1 MTISSI
7 NQTKYIKIKELGKG
21 SYGTVFLVLRDS
33 DNKKFAYKKFKRDE
47 ETIDLGILR
56 EISILEIFKGNKH
69 GVMNIQDIIFTTEEI
84 GFIMPLYKMDLRDA
98 IDNNKLNKI
107 TKINIVYKLLHIIN
121 FIHYNGVIHR
131 DIKPENIM
139 LDENFNPILADFSLA
154 KVFSGL
160 CNEGTHTGSIATVTY
175 RAPEV
180 FYKKKYG
187 FPSDIWSLGVVFYEI
202 FTNKSLDENTDIEAL
217 NFINNKI
224 NKIRETPLGIMIKG
238 MLNNNPE
245 KRLTAMQCINSKI
258 FKKTNNINIKF
269 VKLNTN
275 TNNTEIDD
283 LINNICQ
290 EMEVEKNITKIT
302 ASHYLNKTTCDP
314 FNAVILAIKMFETD
328 TFDIE
333 NDFTNYKEEEAN
345 ILQQL
350 NFNLYLTC

>member
-33 DNKKFAYKKFKRDE
+33 DHKKFAYKKFKRDE

-202 FTNKSLDENTDIEAL
+202 FTNKSLDENTDIE
-217 NFINNKI
+217 
-224 NKIRETPLGIMIKG
+224 
-238 MLNNNPE
+238 
-245 KRLTAMQCINSKI
+245 
-258 FKKTNNINIKF
+258 
-269 VKLNTN
+269 
-275 TNNTEIDD
+275 
-283 LINNICQ
+283 
-290 EMEVEKNITKIT
+290 
-302 ASHYLNKTTCDP
+302 
-314 FNAVILAIKMFETD
+314 TD
-328 TFDIE
+328 
-333 NDFTNYKEEEAN
+333 
-345 ILQQL
+345 
-350 NFNLYLTC
+350 